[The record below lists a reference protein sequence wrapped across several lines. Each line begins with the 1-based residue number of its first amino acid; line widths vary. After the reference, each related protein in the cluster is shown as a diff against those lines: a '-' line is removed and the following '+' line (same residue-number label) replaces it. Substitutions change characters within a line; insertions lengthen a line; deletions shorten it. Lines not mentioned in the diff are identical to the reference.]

1 MQSDFFKRRVKV
13 RQIQE
18 TLLNMDFPERL
29 VLLRKRKGLTQQALA
44 ELVGVQLLQIHRYES
59 GSSQPTLEVIRKL
72 AIALSVTADELVFDK
87 NERDPDEELKLQFE
101 AISKFDTE
109 EKKIIKALL
118 DGMIIKH
125 EAKRWLSTS

>member
-1 MQSDFFKRRVKV
+1 MKQLRG
-13 RQIQE
+13 I
-18 TLLNMDFPERL
+18 LLDMGFPERL

-44 ELVGVQLLQIHRYES
+44 ELVGLQLLQIHRYES
-59 GSSQPTLEVIRKL
+59 GSSQPTLEVIKKL
-72 AIALSVTADELVFDK
+72 AIILSVTADELVFDK
-87 NERDPDEELKLQFE
+87 NERDPDEDFKLQFE
-101 AISKFDTE
+101 AISKFDSE